1 MKKLVMVVLL
11 ASVAFSAQAYI
22 KCAPSPMGGSCC
34 WDTDRDGP
42 FKPIGC

>member
-1 MKKLVMVVLL
+1 MKKMIVAVALVVM
-11 ASVAFSAQAYI
+11 SFSSYAGVR
-22 KCAPSPMGGSCC
+22 CERSPMGGSCC

>member
-1 MKKLVMVVLL
+1 MKSLIAIAITVLTI
-11 ASVAFSAQAYI
+11 SSAHAYI

>member
-1 MKKLVMVVLL
+1 MKKMIVAVALVVM
-11 ASVAFSAQAYI
+11 SFSSYAYI